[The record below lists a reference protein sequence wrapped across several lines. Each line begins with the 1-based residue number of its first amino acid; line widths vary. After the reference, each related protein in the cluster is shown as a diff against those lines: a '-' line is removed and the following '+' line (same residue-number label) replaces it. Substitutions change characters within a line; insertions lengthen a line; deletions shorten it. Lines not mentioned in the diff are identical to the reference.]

1 MKIAWVESVVN
12 FFKEVKAEMKKV
24 SWPTSRE
31 VWGTTMVTI
40 VSTILLA
47 FYLYVADAL
56 LGYLVRAVYTK
67 LGA

>member
-1 MKIAWVESVVN
+1 MKIAWVESVVS

-40 VSTILLA
+40 VATILLA
-47 FYLYVADAL
+47 VYLYATDAL
-56 LGYLVRAVYTK
+56 LGYLVRAIYTK